1 MVPSVDGRV
10 KWDAKSEA
18 SLDSLCEKKFLICS
32 NGTIPSPPLR
42 FRLSYF
48 VTGLPCMRSSSL
60 CTFRDGGA
68 NFVSVLALRFD
79 SGVLGVLFSFVL
91 PNSR

>member
-1 MVPSVDGRV
+1 MLNQRRLSILFVRKSFLYVAMV
-10 KWDAKSEA
+10 
-18 SLDSLCEKKFLICS
+18 
-32 NGTIPSPPLR
+32 PSPPLR